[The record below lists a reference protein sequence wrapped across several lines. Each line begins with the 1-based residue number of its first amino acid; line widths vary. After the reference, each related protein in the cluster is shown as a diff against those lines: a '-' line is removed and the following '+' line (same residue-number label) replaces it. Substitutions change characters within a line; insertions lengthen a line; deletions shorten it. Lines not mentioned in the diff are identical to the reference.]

1 MKIQCCA
8 TFRVAGRTA
17 CHLLPLP
24 LVNFSSLRPRDVA
37 RYLYQKRSRTPKALT
52 PCTVTHQGA
61 HRKGLPQHFEEA
73 CGERLF
79 VEIGKALRIVGCWA
93 RSRDFQGKRSTS
105 KEQTART
112 HRSRSA
118 GIISRQLLYFDPRT
132 VLRLVGKKGVCEGG
146 EDEEEFNHLRP
157 SWSLSE
163 SAGPDRT
170 PEHS

>member
-24 LVNFSSLRPRDVA
+24 LVNFSS
-37 RYLYQKRSRTPKALT
+37 
-52 PCTVTHQGA
+52 
-61 HRKGLPQHFEEA
+61 QHFEEA